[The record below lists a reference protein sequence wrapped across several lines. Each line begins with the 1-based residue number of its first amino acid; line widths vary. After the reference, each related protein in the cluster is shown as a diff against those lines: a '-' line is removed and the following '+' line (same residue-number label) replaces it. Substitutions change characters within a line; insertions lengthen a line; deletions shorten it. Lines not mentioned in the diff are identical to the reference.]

1 VPRASSRE
9 ENIAVENLA
18 ASNAALSRTA
28 VSKSSMAMRI
38 WEAMG
43 GR

>member
-1 VPRASSRE
+1 
-9 ENIAVENLA
+9 LA

-28 VSKSSMAMRI
+28 VSRSSMAMRI